1 MINLKSEML
10 YTKKKSAKQEGLLG
24 FNIWVKEW
32 CVVWWP
38 SSKTIT
44 EAGWNPGTPSAVGSQ
59 GWANQLWGS
68 PHHVTCWQVQQTTP
82 SNITTPSLEM
92 QPSLLH
98 CLRLRLIF
106 AQIQSLRLCCFH
118 FGKVDAVDSGGL
130 LQVHAAS
137 VKSSTWFIT
146 HRIHVCYIW

>member
-59 GWANQLWGS
+59 GWANQL
-68 PHHVTCWQVQQTTP
+68 
-82 SNITTPSLEM
+82 
-92 QPSLLH
+92 
-98 CLRLRLIF
+98 
-106 AQIQSLRLCCFH
+106 
-118 FGKVDAVDSGGL
+118 
-130 LQVHAAS
+130 
-137 VKSSTWFIT
+137 
-146 HRIHVCYIW
+146 